1 MQMKE
6 STIQM
11 QCVDYLSALAVRHD
25 NLMFFSIP
33 NEGLMSVLMAF
44 KIQPAIAARIVNHFK
59 KMGLLPGI
67 PDFCI
72 LYSGECIFI
81 EFKAEGKNP
90 TENQKHIHD
99 KIDKSGFTVYTCRSF
114 DDFRSVCNDAG
125 LK

>member
-1 MQMKE
+1 MKE

-11 QCVDYLSALAVRHD
+11 QCVDYISAIAVRHD

-59 KMGLLPGI
+59 KMGLCPGV
-67 PDFCI
+67 PDFQI
-72 LYSGECIFI
+72 LFSGQCVFV
-81 EFKAEGKNP
+81 EFKREGENP
-90 TENQKHIHD
+90 TGNQKLIHE
-99 KIDKSGFTVYTCRSF
+99 KIFKAGFTTYVCRSF
-114 DDFRSVCNDAG
+114 EGFKIICDDIG